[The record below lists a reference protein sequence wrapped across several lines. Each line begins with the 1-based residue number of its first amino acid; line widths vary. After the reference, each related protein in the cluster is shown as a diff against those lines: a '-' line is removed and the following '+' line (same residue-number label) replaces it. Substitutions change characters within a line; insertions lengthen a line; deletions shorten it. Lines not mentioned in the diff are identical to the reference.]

1 MFCEENLPI
10 SFCSSILFFI
20 AVSLENIQLVIGLL
34 LVMFL
39 SNVSVQTIDLEEK
52 KDLDKNKDLD
62 KHKIAIKQKY
72 KCANVASDYKC
83 LLENG
88 IFDESGYKM
97 LDSKV
102 YCPMCFSVNKRKNKT
117 K

>member
-10 SFCSSILFFI
+10 SLCSSILFFI

-39 SNVSVQTIDLEEK
+39 SNVSVHSYSIDLEKDLEEK
-52 KDLDKNKDLD
+52 KDLD

-72 KCANVASDYKC
+72 KCANFASDYKC
-83 LLENG
+83 LLEDG
-88 IFDESGYKM
+88 VFDESGYKM